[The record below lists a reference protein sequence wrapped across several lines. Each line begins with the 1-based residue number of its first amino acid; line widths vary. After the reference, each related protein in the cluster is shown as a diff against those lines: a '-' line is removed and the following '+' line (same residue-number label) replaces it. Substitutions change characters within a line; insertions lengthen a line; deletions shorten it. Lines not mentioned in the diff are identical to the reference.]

1 MILKISALLSSFLFL
16 SCNQD
21 TRKSDLEIYKLKS
34 AELINQI
41 LIDEEAID
49 CCCILEPFQGT
60 YLDIKMMDTPARDNK
75 SDIVKALELSN
86 DSLFSHL
93 NDLSR
98 KFRIDEL
105 KLNSKMVII
114 KEGTFDSIFQQ
125 NGGQKGR
132 EIIWSKYP
140 NGWLYISPPIFNVT
154 FDIAVIDVSYCNS
167 PGGSQNIYKF
177 INNKWVIQE
186 TISEWIS

>member
-1 MILKISALLSSFLFL
+1 
-16 SCNQD
+16 
-21 TRKSDLEIYKLKS
+21 
-34 AELINQI
+34 
-41 LIDEEAID
+41 
-49 CCCILEPFQGT
+49 
-60 YLDIKMMDTPARDNK
+60 
-75 SDIVKALELSN
+75 
-86 DSLFSHL
+86 
-93 NDLSR
+93 
-98 KFRIDEL
+98 
-105 KLNSKMVII
+105 MVII

-140 NGWLYISPPIFNVT
+140 SGWLYISPPIFNVT

-186 TISEWIS
+186 TISVWIS

>member
-140 NGWLYISPPIFNVT
+140 SGWLYISPPIFNVT

-186 TISEWIS
+186 TISVWIS